1 MREIPNDILANLL
14 RYLPLLIDNL
24 DQQKVRKSLR
34 LTNAVRVTKHS
45 IIPKLKKIDNEQKN
59 RNREE

>member
-14 RYLPLLIDNL
+14 RYLPMLIENL
-24 DQQKVRKSLR
+24 DQQRVKKSLR
-34 LTNAVRVTKHS
+34 LTNAVRVTKHL

-59 RNREE
+59 RNRQK